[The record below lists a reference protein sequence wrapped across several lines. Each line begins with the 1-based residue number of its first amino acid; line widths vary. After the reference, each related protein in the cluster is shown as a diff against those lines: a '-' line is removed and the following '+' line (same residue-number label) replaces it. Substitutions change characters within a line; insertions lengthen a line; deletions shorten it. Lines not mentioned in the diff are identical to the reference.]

1 MKGRGEVGRGLWLK
15 GNTRQRSE
23 ARESETGGQS
33 PGGSKQGQDTRLRQL
48 GKRGS
53 CVFQEDSGL
62 YFILLRSSL
71 FAKDMVVRRQNHGFL
86 PLGGGKDGVLE

>member
-15 GNTRQRSE
+15 GNTRQRSV

-33 PGGSKQGQDTRLRQL
+33 PGGSKQGQDTRLHQL

-62 YFILLRSSL
+62 YFILLRYNSHLIL
-71 FAKDMVVRRQNHGFL
+71 FSHFKYTRQWFL
-86 PLGGGKDGVLE
+86 V